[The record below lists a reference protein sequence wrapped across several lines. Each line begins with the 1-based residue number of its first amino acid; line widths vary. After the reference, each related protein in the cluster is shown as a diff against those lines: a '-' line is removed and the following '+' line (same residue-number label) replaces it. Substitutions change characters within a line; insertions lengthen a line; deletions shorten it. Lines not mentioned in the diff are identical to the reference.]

1 MKKAFVALGA
11 NLGNPVETLR
21 AALDDMRA
29 LPGVD
34 VLRVSRFY
42 RTSPVD
48 SSGPDYV
55 NAVAAV
61 TFEGT
66 PEAFLHELQA
76 IEERRG
82 RVRPAGVHNAPRTLD
97 LDLLEVEGEVRSTA
111 FLTLPHPRMTE
122 RLFVLVPLSDVAPD
136 WRAPNGERVTEL
148 IEAVRLADA
157 TQRIEPIEASEAV
170 DSDAPRDER

>member
-11 NLGNPVETLR
+11 NLGSPVETLN
-21 AALDDMRA
+21 AVLDDMRA
-29 LPGVD
+29 LPGVEI
-34 VLRVSRFY
+34 LRVSRFY
-42 RTSPVD
+42 RTSPVN

-66 PEAFLHELQA
+66 PEEFLHELQA
-76 IEERRG
+76 IEKRRG

-97 LDLLEVEGEVRSTA
+97 LDLLEVDGEVRSSA

-122 RLFVLVPLSDVAPD
+122 RLFVLVPLRDVAPE
-136 WRAPNGERVTEL
+136 WRAPTGETADER
-148 IEAVRLADA
+148 IEAVRRADA
-157 TQRIEPIEASEAV
+157 TQKIEPIQAV
-170 DSDAPRDER
+170 DSDVCRDER